1 MVLIVHPSEVPRAVL
16 NILCSFVHSLFTD
29 FCATIIRVQFA
40 LENVYPR
47 KTESL
52 GRKVP
57 LLSRFIPMFT
67 KYPLPVCLRDD
78 NGKPQRAIIHLIIK
92 FHFQHLNHLL

>member
-1 MVLIVHPSEVPRAVL
+1 MVLIAHPSEVPRAVL

-57 LLSRFIPMFT
+57 LLSRFTRNLSVPST
-67 KYPLPVCLRDD
+67 YLSELAEPLS
-78 NGKPQRAIIHLIIK
+78 LIS
-92 FHFQHLNHLL
+92 HRCCNRPHTGRG

>member
-1 MVLIVHPSEVPRAVL
+1 MVLIAHPSEVPRAVL

-57 LLSRFIPMFT
+57 LLSRFTRNLSVPSTYLVIFVRT
-67 KYPLPVCLRDD
+67 R
-78 NGKPQRAIIHLIIK
+78 
-92 FHFQHLNHLL
+92 